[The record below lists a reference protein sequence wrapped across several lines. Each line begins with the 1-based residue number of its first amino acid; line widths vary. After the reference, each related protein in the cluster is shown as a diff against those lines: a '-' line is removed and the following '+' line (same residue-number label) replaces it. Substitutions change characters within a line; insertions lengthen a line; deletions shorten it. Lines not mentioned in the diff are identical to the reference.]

1 MQSRS
6 AAPSRR
12 SSCSRPEC
20 PSAAG
25 SIHLRWEL
33 LRAQMLGRDFKKLQ
47 GDSRL
52 WKEQERRRVPVY
64 NVHLNGAVIDFHN
77 HILKDEHY
85 LVTNCGICR
94 KYISEIK
101 SYSKKL
107 EQAMK

>member
-1 MQSRS
+1 MQRF

-12 SSCSRPEC
+12 SSYSRPQC
-20 PSAAG
+20 PTPKPSSPRITEGPNA
-25 SIHLRWEL
+25 R
-33 LRAQMLGRDFKKLQ
+33 FKKRQ
-47 GDSRL
+47 SESRL
-52 WKEQERRRVPVY
+52 WKEQERRRVAVY
-64 NVHLNGAVIDFHN
+64 NVHLNGAVIDFHH

-94 KYISEIK
+94 KDISEIK